1 MIGTDRGVC
10 HMLGASAAKN
20 DSCAQHAG
28 STRHGDSVHTLPAI
42 LAASD
47 PRAPGL
53 AGLAPDAA
61 AQGIARIGRRLLT
74 DAARPANGG
83 DAAHPVQAPAPADM
97 AMIADTIA
105 DLISR
110 GAQSRELTQPM
121 IAPAEARRRAGL
133 VTALL
138 VGGALF
144 ALTGRD
150 GVTSDAAR
158 PDDVAVIVAAL
169 GLAGFHAASAPAALE
184 SASRAPRRV

>member
-61 AQGIARIGRRLLT
+61 
-74 DAARPANGG
+74 RPANGG

-110 GAQSRELTQPM
+110 GAQRRELTQPM

-169 GLAGFHAASAPAALE
+169 GLAGFHAATAPAALE